1 MDKEEIKKTVKEAM
15 REVMSETM
23 FLTPYQSA
31 KMLCIKDTRT
41 LNEWV
46 KKHNIE
52 AHYVGKR
59 KVYKQADI
67 EKLRDLKIT
76 NAKPTK

>member
-1 MDKEEIKKTVKEAM
+1 MDREEIKKTVKEAM
-15 REVMSETM
+15 REIIAETM
-23 FLTPYQSA
+23 YLTPYQSA

-41 LNEWV
+41 LYDWV

-52 AHYVGKR
+52 TYFVGKR
-59 KVYKQADI
+59 KVYKQLDI

-76 NAKPTK
+76 NAK